1 LQPIGHSLPRLHRAA
16 SLVTLRDAFAWLAK
30 SVPASEHDAHE
41 VQIAAHCVTEAA
53 ESNGPLVF
61 ARIAMLQAI
70 NRNKPR
76 EITAPRKPHHWGKR
90 KLKRDQ

>member
-1 LQPIGHSLPRLHRAA
+1 VSWLRKFSEPIVLPNGKK
-16 SLVTLRDAFAWLAK
+16 LVTLRDAIAWLAK
-30 SVPASEHDAHE
+30 SAPPSEHDTHE

-53 ESNGPLVF
+53 ESPLVF

-76 EITAPRKPHHWGKR
+76 EFAAPRKPHHWGKR
-90 KLKRDQ
+90 KLKRDR